1 MKVRRPFSDTDVPRQ
16 TVLRVTPA
24 LDGRTVM
31 VTLKGTSHVLRRVD
45 LMRLYRWLGDVLE
58 VAPEAGAAGGGD
70 ADRRRQRLT

>member
-45 LMRLYRWLGDVLE
+45 LLRLYRWLGDVLE
-58 VAPEAGAAGGGD
+58 VTPEARPAGAGD
-70 ADRRRQRLT
+70 VHRATD